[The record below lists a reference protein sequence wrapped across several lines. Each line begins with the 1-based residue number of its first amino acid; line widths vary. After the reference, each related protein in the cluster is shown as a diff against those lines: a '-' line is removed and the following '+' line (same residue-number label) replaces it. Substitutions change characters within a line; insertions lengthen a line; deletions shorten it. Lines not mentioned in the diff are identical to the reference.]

1 VAWPGNERRARD
13 LSLPT
18 LRALSNIPAGILGR
32 KPTHEKRFSPRLS
45 IAAADSSRKSA
56 KRRRSGLS
64 CRANQT
70 LKEFSYRPPIFSGK
84 PIPGGIG
91 GKAGPDRAC
100 FDKDCVGRLTE
111 RDGWSSVMSTSFK

>member
-1 VAWPGNERRARD
+1 
-13 LSLPT
+13 

-32 KPTHEKRFSPRLS
+32 KPILHEKRFSPRLS
-45 IAAADSSRKSA
+45 IAAADSRRKSA

-64 CRANQT
+64 CRANQI

-84 PIPGGIG
+84 PIPGGFG